1 LLIIIKNELFI
12 TKPSKRFKITE
23 KYPSSISMANEV
35 REGLKYTK
43 THEWVKLAG
52 NKAKVGITDH
62 AQEELTDIV
71 FVELPAVGKEV
82 KKGEELCVVESV
94 KSVSEVYAP
103 VSGKVVAVNAKLDDS
118 PEIVNE
124 KPYDDGW
131 LVELEVM
138 DKKELDMLLDAASY
152 KKM

>member
-1 LLIIIKNELFI
+1 M
-12 TKPSKRFKITE
+12 T
-23 KYPSSISMANEV
+23 NEV

-52 NKAKVGITDH
+52 NKAKIGITDH

-71 FVELPAVGKEV
+71 FVELPAVGKEI

-103 VSGKVVAVNAKLDDS
+103 VSGTVVTVNTKLDDS
-118 PEIVNE
+118 PEIINK

-131 LVELEVM
+131 LVELELK

>member
-1 LLIIIKNELFI
+1 M
-12 TKPSKRFKITE
+12 TH
-23 KYPSSISMANEV
+23 EV

-52 NKAKVGITDH
+52 AKAKIGITDH
-62 AQEELTDIV
+62 AQHELTDIV
-71 FVELPAVGKEV
+71 FVELPTVGKQI

-103 VSGKVVAVNAKLDDS
+103 VSGKIVAVNTKLDDS
-118 PEIVNE
+118 PETINSS
-124 KPYDDGW
+124 PYDDGW
-131 LVELEVM
+131 LVEIEIQ
-138 DKKELDMLLDAASY
+138 DKAEANTLLDAAEY